1 MYFLLSKR
9 KAGARYILSSGIKAW
24 FPGCVLLPGRT
35 AADSELAG
43 LVERLT
49 MYLGE
54 LVCRAGSRLAER
66 PVLIM
71 LLPPGGL
78 SRPVPGDDGCCTA
91 GASGSSVVFS
101 Y

>member
-1 MYFLLSKR
+1 M
-9 KAGARYILSSGIKAW
+9 SSGIKAW

-43 LVERLT
+43 LVGRMT

-54 LVCRAGSRLAER
+54 LVCRAGLRLAER

-78 SRPVPGDDGCCTA
+78 SRPVPGDDGCRTA